1 MIVMNVAALFLA
13 LATTV
18 CAYPGVPSKI
28 GELIDKWAP
37 LVKLAQNEP
46 WKPSSV
52 DYFLSHCK
60 LKGCTSG
67 LTSSSL
73 ERCDSKSFIVTKD
86 EISCPSCTEPAVLR
100 GQDPSSPNN
109 AVPTYVIYREHNN
122 FLEIAYWMFF
132 PYNRGKRVCVGLYS
146 GCPPC
151 KKVWGKCPCP
161 SGCIGGY
168 STFGHHVGDWEKVYV
183 RFRKVNTDYQIYSIY
198 LSMHGSAVTQKFGGE
213 FLWQGGQFKKGDKTL
228 GMYGGTHAIV
238 YCAAGSH
245 GMWPDTGRHVYM
257 TLPNK
262 DTLIDEASSGTSW
275 YTWKNLKPVQYD
287 STGQYSGEFKFLGFQ
302 GRWGN
307 KKEGCDVLN
316 FDVLE
321 DLFGECQLNN
331 GPKGPS
337 RWPEV

>member
-1 MIVMNVAALFLA
+1 MLVTKVAALFLA

-28 GELIDKWAP
+28 GDLIDNWAP

-60 LKGCTSG
+60 LEGCFSE

-73 ERCDSKSFIVTKD
+73 ERCDNNSFIVTRD
-86 EISCPSCTEPAVLR
+86 NISCPACTEPAVLR

-122 FLEIAYWMFF
+122 FLEVAYWMFF
-132 PYNRGKRVCVGLYS
+132 PYNRGKQACLGYYFT
-146 GCPPC
+146 
-151 KKVWGKCPCP
+151 KCPCSTLFGTCLCP
-161 SGCIGGY
+161 KMSCIGFV

-183 RFRKVNTDYQIYSIY
+183 RFQKVNTDYQIYSIY
-198 LSMHGSAVTQKFGGE
+198 LSMHNSAITEKFGGE

-228 GMYGGTHAIV
+228 AMYGGTHAIV

-245 GMWPDTGRHVYM
+245 GMWPDTGRHEYLKLSNGY
-257 TLPNK
+257 TLV
-262 DTLIDEASSGTSW
+262 DHTSSGTSW
-275 YTWKNLKPVQYD
+275 HTWEYLKPVPYD
-287 STGQYSGEFKFLGFQ
+287 PSGQYSGDFKFLGFQ

-307 KKEGCDVLN
+307 KKDGCGISTTVEELS
-316 FDVLE
+316 
-321 DLFGECQLNN
+321 GECRLNN
-331 GPKGPS
+331 GPEGPS
-337 RWPEV
+337 GFPF